1 MTWLAFAML
10 TVVTWGLYGICLHAG
25 ATLMGGD
32 QAVARMKA
40 FLLVGA
46 AYFVI
51 AIVAPIVILLLK
63 GASWTMT
70 PKGTTWSLVAGTVGA
85 IGALGVLLAFGAD
98 GKPPIVMSII
108 FAGAPVVNAVVA
120 LALHPPEG
128 GYSKIPWPFYAG
140 IVMAAAGGC
149 LVTYFKPPPPKPGAH
164 AAAPAPPGNPPSPA
178 GEAR

>member
-10 TVVTWGLYGICLHAG
+10 TVVTWGLYGIALHAG

-40 FLLVGA
+40 FLLVGV

-51 AIVAPIVILLLK
+51 AVVAPIVILLLYGK
-63 GASWTMT
+63 GFAMT
-70 PKGTTWSLVAGTVGA
+70 PKGATWSLVAGTVGA
-85 IGALGVLLAFGAD
+85 IGALGVLLAFGAE
-98 GKPPIVMSII
+98 GKPPVVMSII

-120 LALHPPEG
+120 
-128 GYSKIPWPFYAG
+128 G
-140 IVMAAAGGC
+140 ILMAAAGGC
-149 LVTYFKPPPPKPGAH
+149 LVTYYKPPPPKPAAQRPAAA
-164 AAAPAPPGNPPSPA
+164 AAAPSPGNPSSPA